1 MCTPSGLVIDVQGI
15 ISTMAPILKSEPQKE
30 EVYWI
35 GNLSTSQKEAQKW
48 ESLYQLI
55 TQKRCLHLTPYTAL
69 CSTSPLPQ

>member
-35 GNLSTSQKEAQKW
+35 GNLSTFQKEAQKW
-48 ESLYQLI
+48 EKFISANHPE
-55 TQKRCLHLTPYTAL
+55 TVPPPDALHCTL
-69 CSTSPLPQ
+69 